1 MLYII
6 EIDYYLE
13 IFTDEEVKA
22 FLAISFSEQVVL

>member
-1 MLYII
+1 MLYIT

-13 IFTDEEVKA
+13 IFTDEEVKG